1 MGKLGDALTPGELP
15 RGPRDVH
22 VACSLHGLGIFRRA
36 VAFLL
41 RAVDTATRDG
51 RWLRCEQDFHEACSP
66 CTVWAMYGLDA
77 SAVDPAAYSGLS
89 PSVPSLIED
98 MAWRVCRG
106 VRSE

>member
-15 RGPRDVH
+15 QGPRDVH

-77 SAVDPAAYSGLS
+77 SAVDPAAYSGLP
-89 PSVPSLIED
+89 PSVP
-98 MAWRVCRG
+98 V
-106 VRSE
+106 